1 MSKFEAGEEYN
12 SVLHGGTCRGT
23 MPWLKFFERDY
34 PGTQVDP
41 QLVKLQQEYNQGKS
55 DRRYKICNLHFCEN
69 ISDHPLVAK
78 LHNPY
83 KQVLCTTLLKAVE
96 DNLDAPV
103 TSQLS
108 LFSELALVREIACE
122 PIGEYSFIIEKIGKL
137 KAKLAESNDNKN
149 NDNAAII
156 KALDVATQLRD
167 INAAKAV
174 KALEI
179 VKEFC
184 DKAAKVDSL
193 CREKFSVHSLH
204 YVVAQMTRLIHD
216 VLHDKGLDNVAEEI
230 EVAVRENLVLPL
242 PESANSGDGGNT
254 NMANM
259 ATNLTPDIINETV
272 KMMDDMCPAG
282 PDE

>member
-23 MPWLKFFERDY
+23 MPWLKFLERDY
-34 PGTQVDP
+34 PGTCADS

-137 KAKLAESNDNKN
+137 KAKLAEDGNK
-149 NDNAAII
+149 DNAAII

-216 VLHDKGLDNVAEEI
+216 VLHDKGLDNIAEEI

-242 PESANSGDGGNT
+242 PESANSDGNT
-254 NMANM
+254 NM
-259 ATNLTPDIINETV
+259 ATNLTPDMINETV

>member
-1 MSKFEAGEEYN
+1 MIRISDYWLSGKYEDHVLQKLINHGVKKFIELPHDE
-12 SVLHGGTCRGT
+12 
-23 MPWLKFFERDY
+23 
-34 PGTQVDP
+34 
-41 QLVKLQQEYNQGKS
+41 QLELLQQQTQGS
-55 DRRYKICNLHFCEN
+55 LIRNLHFCEN

-122 PIGEYSFIIEKIGKL
+122 PLGEYSFIIEKIGKL
-137 KAKLAESNDNKN
+137 KAKLAESNNNGN

-242 PESANSGDGGNT
+242 PESANGDGNS
-254 NMANM
+254 NNM
-259 ATNLTPDIINETV
+259 ATNLTPDMINETV